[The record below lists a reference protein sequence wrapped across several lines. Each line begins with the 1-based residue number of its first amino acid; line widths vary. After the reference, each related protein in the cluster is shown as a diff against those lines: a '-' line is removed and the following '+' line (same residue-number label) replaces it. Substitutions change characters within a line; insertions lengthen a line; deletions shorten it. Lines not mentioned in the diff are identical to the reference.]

1 MMYLCLM
8 PFRRKSSGGW
18 LVSCS
23 LTVHWLHRPGRLLEA
38 RVMKADIV
46 SCLGA
51 KAHGF
56 CTSAPPRCGA
66 EGHSVSPEQR
76 FWFWSVAPPSRPV
89 ACPSFR
95 WPQFMASSIAPPS
108 RSVAYP
114 SSRWPHFTASSI
126 GSPSRLQ
133 SLSFIPMAAFHGL
146 VHRSSIPLPEPVLYP
161 DGRNSWPCPA
171 SRLLPCAVFL
181 LFPHPFIP
189 NDAVRCIGHRSALHW
204 ALQCA
209 AQAVAVRCVFRCT
222 FMHGR
227 GHAAKL
233 SFPEDRKQKC
243 CAMGYTAQ
251 HCLPY
256 TFVLSAQPA

>member
-1 MMYLCLM
+1 MLYLCPM
-8 PFRRKSSGGW
+8 PFRRKPSGGR

-23 LTVHWLHRPGRLLEA
+23 LTAHWLHRPGRLLEA
-38 RVMKADIV
+38 RMMKADIV

-126 GSPSRLQ
+126 GSLSRLQ

-146 VHRSSIPLPEPVLYP
+146 VHRFSIPPQSLSFIPMAAIHGLV
-161 DGRNSWPCPA
+161 R
-171 SRLLPCAVFL
+171 RAVFCLVRYSSFSPIL
-181 LFPHPFIP
+181 LSQMTQCGASGIAAH
-189 NDAVRCIGHRSALHW
+189 CIGHRSAL
-204 ALQCA
+204 
-209 AQAVAVRCVFRCT
+209 RPPFRCGA
-222 FMHGR
+222 GR
-227 GHAAKL
+227 WGVVWGEWANRAGAT
-233 SFPEDRKQKC
+233 SS
-243 CAMGYTAQ
+243 CA
-251 HCLPY
+251 
-256 TFVLSAQPA
+256 